1 MTPDP
6 QPPLHGA
13 RRRADPERGAKARTV
28 RPRRRRSG
36 VGGLAALAALAPW
49 SSPAQDQV
57 WLVGGGYDPASSQA
71 QIEQNVLWARQVV
84 QGLPGERRVVVYF
97 TDGDD
102 PGPDVREWRRPA
114 ETPASL
120 QPLARVMGYGIE
132 NGERYRDHAIPGV
145 AGSTSAGTLGPALGA
160 ALRRM
165 RPGERFLLV
174 FNGHGSRE
182 PSAPS
187 DNAIWLWN
195 QTSMTVDE
203 LARVLDEAPQGVL
216 VRFAL
221 TQCFAGGFARLA
233 RADGSRCGFM
243 AEGADREAEGCH
255 ASVDSSEYRD
265 YSTYFFAA
273 LGNRARDGAPLA
285 HAPDLDSDGQVSLRE
300 AHLYAL
306 RTARSADL
314 PRSTSEEFLLGWLP
328 WYLGWARWAVPL
340 PWENEYA
347 ALARDLA
354 RAAGLPAGLRLA
366 GALRERRRAIERE
379 TDALAREQTAL
390 EAATEETRAR
400 LEADL
405 VRRWPAV
412 GVPYTQAFK
421 RFLESELAVAQAM
434 ILAHPDYPA
443 LVEGQDRLR
452 DLDARLLDLERDLAA
467 LERIEHVALLGRVRG
482 LFDHL
487 APATVRRAYEAL
499 LACEGVPL

>member
-6 QPPLHGA
+6 LPPLHCA
-13 RRRADPERGAKARTV
+13 RRRCDTARRAPARTA
-28 RPRRRRSG
+28 RPRRRRAG
-36 VGGLAALAALAPW
+36 IGGLAVLAALAPW
-49 SSPAQDQV
+49 SSPALDQV

-71 QIEQNVLWARQVV
+71 QIEQNVLWARRVV
-84 QGLPGERRVVVYF
+84 QGLPGERRVLVYF
-97 TDGDD
+97 TDGSE
-102 PGPDVREWRRPA
+102 PGRDVREWQRPA
-114 ETPASL
+114 ETPETL
-120 QPLARVMGYGIE
+120 QPLARVMGYELE

-145 AGSTSAGTLGPALGA
+145 AGSTGAGTLGPALGA
-160 ALRRM
+160 ALRGM
-165 RPGERFLLV
+165 RSGERFLLV
-174 FNGHGSRE
+174 FNGHGSHDPST
-182 PSAPS
+182 PSA
-187 DNAIWLWN
+187 NAIWLWN
-195 QTSMTVDE
+195 QTSMTAEE

-216 VRFAL
+216 VRFVL

-233 RADGSRCGFM
+233 RVDGSRCGFM
-243 AEGADREAEGCH
+243 AEGADRQAEGCH
-255 ASVDSSEYRD
+255 ASVDASEYRD

-273 LGNRARDGAPLA
+273 LGNRARDGGPVAYP
-285 HAPDLDSDGQVSLRE
+285 PDLDADGQVSLRE

-328 WYLGWARWAVPL
+328 WYFGWARWAVPL

-354 RAAGLPAGLRLA
+354 RAQGLPSGLRLA
-366 GALRERRRAIERE
+366 GTLRERRRAIELE
-379 TDALAREQTAL
+379 SDALAREQTAL

-405 VRRWPAV
+405 LRRWPEV
-412 GVPYTQAFK
+412 GAPYTQAFK
-421 RFLESELAVAQAM
+421 HFLESELASAQAT

-443 LVEGQDRLR
+443 LVRDQERLR

-487 APATVRRAYEAL
+487 APESDRRVYDAL
-499 LACEGVPL
+499 LACEGSRL